1 MSANRVSPGVNKGM
15 ATSQSEL
22 GTELERRFY
31 PLAEIVLKLQ
41 QTDPVERKK
50 ALQTPYGRH
59 IGYVLRQLANMA
71 EEGDYLGWEDL
82 PENANIEK
90 QILARASQH
99 VREKQAKQL
108 FR

>member
-1 MSANRVSPGVNKGM
+1 M

-31 PLAEIVLKLQ
+31 PLAEIVLRLRQ
-41 QTDPVERKK
+41 ASPEERKK

-59 IGYVLRQLANMA
+59 IGYVMRLLGDWA
-71 EEGDYLGWEDL
+71 EDGDYAGWEKL
-82 PENANIEK
+82 PVNANLEK
-90 QILARASQH
+90 QILARAGLH

>member
-1 MSANRVSPGVNKGM
+1 M

-22 GTELERRFY
+22 GSELERRFY
-31 PLAEIVLKLQ
+31 PLAEIVLRLR
-41 QTDPVERKK
+41 QTPADERKK

-59 IGYVLRQLANMA
+59 IGYVLRQLANWA
-71 EEGDYLGWEDL
+71 EEGDYAGWEAL
-82 PENANIEK
+82 PDNANIEK

>member
-1 MSANRVSPGVNKGM
+1 M

-22 GTELERRFY
+22 GSELERRFY
-31 PLAEIVLKLQ
+31 PLAEIVIKLRS
-41 QTDPVERKK
+41 TDPVERKK

-59 IGYVLRQLANMA
+59 IGYVMRLLGSWA
-71 EEGDYLGWEDL
+71 EEGDYLGWESL
-82 PENANIEK
+82 PENANLEK

>member
-1 MSANRVSPGVNKGM
+1 M

-31 PLAEIVLKLQ
+31 PLAEIVLKLRS
-41 QTDPVERKK
+41 TDPAERTK

-59 IGYVLRQLANMA
+59 IGYVMRLLANWA
-71 EEGDYLGWEDL
+71 EEGGYAGWEKL
-82 PENANIEK
+82 PENANLEK

>member
-1 MSANRVSPGVNKGM
+1 M

-22 GTELERRFY
+22 GAELERRFY
-31 PLAEIVLKLQ
+31 PLADLVIRMR
-41 QTDPVERKK
+41 QTPPEERKK
-50 ALQTPYGRH
+50 ALQSVYGRH
-59 IGYVLRQLANMA
+59 VGYVLRQLSNWA
-71 EEGDYLGWEDL
+71 EEGDYAGWEKL

-90 QILARASQH
+90 QISSRASQH

>member
-1 MSANRVSPGVNKGM
+1 M

-31 PLAEIVLKLQ
+31 PLAEIVLRLRQ
-41 QTDPVERKK
+41 VSPEERKR

-59 IGYVLRQLANMA
+59 IGYVMRLLANWA
-71 EEGDYLGWEDL
+71 EDGDYAEWEKL
-82 PENANIEK
+82 PENANLEK